1 MESPLREFES
11 RVNEARFILEEVQ
24 RELKDYPEPDWG
36 TIKWMAN
43 AKIDLKRTIQTLED
57 IEVSL
62 AGTAYFEEKE
72 TNK

>member
-1 MESPLREFES
+1 MESPLRELQS
-11 RVNEARFILEEVQ
+11 RVNEAAFILIEVQ
-24 RELKDYPEPDWG
+24 DKLKDYPEPDWG

-43 AKIDLKRTIQTLED
+43 AKIYLMRTIQTLED

-62 AGTAYFEEKE
+62 AGTAYYEEKE